1 MNETLA
7 PMAERS
13 VEVPAPNYTQMP
25 NVLITLMPQMKEAE
39 LRVTLAI
46 ARETFGWH
54 RKEKSLSLTRLCA
67 LTGLSRQGV
76 LNGIEEGL
84 ERHFIERRAQG
95 NSFTYRLLV
104 NEVDQSR
111 PLTGQASGPDRST
124 TSTTIV
130 SKVDQ
135 EVVNKVDT
143 AKKEGKKLSKREIKK
158 KKLSRA
164 SADSSPEP
172 SHPDLL
178 FEAVAEACA
187 IDVLVCTKDQRGALN
202 QTVGIFR
209 KAGRTPDQVRVVRR
223 WWDANDWRG
232 KKGSVPTP
240 AQLREV
246 CGQANAQQ
254 LRMDAEWR
262 AFRQRE
268 LTTYLE
274 CMPDDP
280 ERAYIEETLRQL
292 PTMSREDYNPRR
304 EALVNAGVPLS

>member
-7 PMAERS
+7 PVAEAS

-25 NVLITLMPQMKEAE
+25 NVLISLMPQMKEAE

-54 RKEKSLSLTRLCA
+54 RKEKSLSLTRLCV

-130 SKVDQ
+130 REVDQ

-143 AKKEGKKLSKREIKK
+143 AKKEGKKLSKRETKK
-158 KKLSRA
+158 KKRCRA
-164 SADSSPEP
+164 SADSLPKP

-187 IDVLVCTKDQRGALN
+187 IDTLVCTKEQRGALN

-209 KAGRTPDQVRVVRR
+209 KADRTPDQVRAIRR

-246 CGQANAQQ
+246 SGQATAEQ
-254 LRMDAEWR
+254 LRIDAEWR
-262 AFRQRE
+262 SLRQRE
-268 LTTYLE
+268 LSLYLE
-274 CMPDDP
+274 VIPDHP
-280 ERAYIEETLRQL
+280 ERAYIEETLRLL
-292 PTMSREDYNPRR
+292 PTISREDYNPRR
-304 EALVNAGVPLS
+304 EALRDAGLQVS